1 MSKKLSIQYKYARKQ
16 SCTAARLT
24 KTRKSIKTHK
34 TTRKQEKNKKNTRQ
48 NVQNDIKLTKN
59 NE

>member
-1 MSKKLSIQYKYARKQ
+1 MRKQ
-16 SCTAARLT
+16 SCIVQKGTE
-24 KTRKSIKTHK
+24 TRKTIKTHK

-48 NVQNDIKLTKN
+48 NIQIDIKLIKN